1 MFFITKGDDN
11 MRFKIEH
18 EIRGRVRLHI
28 CQKRMTCRQADQ
40 LEYFLTKLNGV
51 TSVKVVER
59 NQDAVIC
66 YSDNREEI
74 LRAIQN
80 FSYEKAEAPES
91 YLQNSGRE
99 MNGEYWEKMV
109 NHVVLHYGK
118 KIFLPLPVRTFLTTL
133 KSVKYIWKGVRTLA
147 KCRIE
152 VPVLD
157 ATAIGVSMLRGD
169 FSTASSVMFLLGFG
183 EILEDWTHKKSVD
196 DLARSMSLN
205 VSKVWLITEDSEVQ
219 VGTDEIKPGDR
230 VRIHMGTVI
239 PFDGIV
245 TEGEAMVNEASLTGE
260 SMPVAKHESSYVYAG
275 TVMEEGELTIRVKET
290 SGSTKFEKIVT
301 MIEET
306 EKLKSAVESKA
317 EHLADRLVP
326 YTLAGTALT
335 YALTRNVTKAL
346 SILMVDFSCALK
358 LAMPISVLAAIREA
372 NAHHITVKGGK
383 FLEAVAEADT
393 IVFDKTGTLTKA
405 QPTVVDVV
413 SFNGDSKENLL
424 RLAACMEEHFPHS
437 MAKAVMDAAKEC
449 GLTHEEMHSK
459 VEYIV
464 AHGISTMV
472 DGRKAIIGS
481 YHFVFEDEKCTI
493 PVGKEELFR
502 NLPEEYSHLYLG
514 IEGELAAVICI
525 EDPLRAEAPEVIK
538 ALRKAG
544 FTQIVMMTGDSDRT
558 AKAIAARV
566 GVDKYYSEV
575 LPEDKAK
582 FVEEARAQGRK
593 VLMVGDGINDSPAL
607 SAADVGIAISDG
619 AELAREI
626 ADITIGADDL
636 SVMVTLKEISNG
648 LMDKIHKNYRRIVG
662 INGSL
667 IALGVTGVIQPTMS
681 ALLHNTSTLLIG
693 MDSMKSVL

>member
-1 MFFITKGDDN
+1 

-40 LEYFLTKLNGV
+40 LEYFLTNLEGV
-51 TSVKVVER
+51 TAAKVVDR
-59 NQDAVIC
+59 NQDAVI
-66 YSDNREEI
+66 SFSGNREEI
-74 LRAIQN
+74 LKAVQG

-118 KIFLPLPVRTFLTTL
+118 KIFLPLPIRTFLTTL
-133 KSVKYIWKGVRTLA
+133 KSVKYIWKGVCTLA

-157 ATAIGVSMLRGD
+157 ATAIGVSILRGD

-205 VSKVWLITEDSEVQ
+205 VSKVWLVTDDTEVQ
-219 VGTDEIKPGDR
+219 VGTDMIKPGDR

-239 PFDGIV
+239 PFDGVV
-245 TEGEAMVNEASLTGE
+245 TDGEATVNEASLTGE
-260 SMPVAKHESSYVYAG
+260 SMPVAKHTESYVYAG
-275 TVMEEGELTIRVKET
+275 TVLEEGELTIRVKET

-317 EHLADRLVP
+317 EHLADSLVP

-383 FLEAVAEADT
+383 FMEAVAEADT

-405 QPTVVDVV
+405 QPTVADIV

-437 MAKAVMDAAKEC
+437 MAKAVMDAAKER

-464 AHGISTMV
+464 AHGISTTV
-472 DGRKAIIGS
+472 NGRKAIIGS
-481 YHFVFEDEKCTI
+481 HHFVFEDEKCAI
-493 PVGKEELFR
+493 PTGKEEIFK

-525 EDPLRAEAPEVIK
+525 EDPLRPEGPEVIK

-558 AKAIAARV
+558 AKAIAAKV

-582 FVEEARAQGRK
+582 FVEEAKAQGRK